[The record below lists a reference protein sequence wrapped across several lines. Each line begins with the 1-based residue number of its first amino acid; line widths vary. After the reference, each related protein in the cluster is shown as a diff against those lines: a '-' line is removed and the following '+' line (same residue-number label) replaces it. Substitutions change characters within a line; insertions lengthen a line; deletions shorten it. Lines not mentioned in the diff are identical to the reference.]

1 MMNTGM
7 MITGASLLGVGIHC
21 LLLFCLPAFMF
32 GGRRAYET
40 AKYLSIASAC
50 AIIAGALILDLTR

>member
-1 MMNTGM
+1 MMFVG
-7 MITGASLLGVGIHC
+7 ISLLAVGTHC
-21 LLLFCLPAFMF
+21 LFLFCLPAFMF

-50 AIIAGALILDLTR
+50 AVIAGALILDLSK

>member
-1 MMNTGM
+1 MMMTG
-7 MITGASLLGVGIHC
+7 ISLLAVGTHC
-21 LLLFCLPAFMF
+21 LFLFCLPAFMF

-50 AIIAGALILDLTR
+50 AVIAGALILDLSK